1 MPSMFRSRLARL
13 SAASALVALLAT
25 PGATQQST
33 APIARYSI
41 DASTTSGM
49 AAMGSGMGGA
59 MSMMFGG
66 GGSKMIHTLDLR
78 LGSTRAPTGGEP
90 KADHFMPVGAKLGK
104 SVPLVTP
111 QPGTPAPRE
120 ENDKEMPRD
129 FQKPKGRLLIFWGCG
144 AKAPKGQPVV
154 IDFAKVAAGQ
164 VPPGLFTSGVNIPAD
179 WAIRL
184 ANSKTYGAWPNGK
197 DRKTVS
203 AESSLI
209 GEHRIAGNYSPE
221 IKFSLA
227 QDFMPA
233 ITGKASDIAGGATML
248 SWNSVT
254 NATGYYAW
262 TMGFNPGPDG
272 QANDMVWWSS
282 SASQNFGG
290 ALWDWIAPATVSRL
304 ITQKVV
310 MPPSQTSCIMPAEVK
325 QAASQFVMGNLYAY
339 GPEANFAYPPRPADP
354 KIVWKPEWTARVRYR
369 SNTMW
374 FINGPDMGGAMA
386 RGGEDNTS
394 GNDDGK
400 PKKKKRCGGGIGGML
415 AGAAGLGC

>member
-1 MPSMFRSRLARL
+1 MPTAFRSRLARL
-13 SAASALVALLAT
+13 SAATAMVALLAT
-25 PGATQQST
+25 PGATQQSN

-41 DASTTSGM
+41 DASTTSGI

-78 LGSTRAPTGGEP
+78 LGSTRAATGGAP

-104 SVPLVTP
+104 SVPLYTP
-111 QPGTPAPRE
+111 SAPGQAKEDKQYPA
-120 ENDKEMPRD
+120 D

-144 AKAPKGQPVV
+144 AKAPKGQPIV

-164 VPPGLFTSGVNIPAD
+164 VPPGLFTSGVAIPAD
-179 WAIRL
+179 WAISLR
-184 ANSKTYGAWPNGK
+184 NSKTYGEWPNSLDGK

-203 AESSLI
+203 PASSLI

-248 SWNSVT
+248 SWNNVT
-254 NATGYYAW
+254 DATGYYAW

-290 ALWDWIAPATVSRL
+290 ALWDWIAPATVNRL

-354 KIVWKPEWTARVRYR
+354 KAAWKPEWTARVRYR

-386 RGGEDNTS
+386 RGGEDNAS
-394 GNDDGK
+394 GGDGDK
-400 PKKKKRCGGGIGGML
+400 PKKKKKCGGIGGML